1 MEEALP
7 LDASCEEIDVDEHLS
22 FLDDFVSQAL
32 ARGAKK
38 YVPQSQRAVY
48 PQSGSGAEDLQQQQK
63 KGIRFEAY
71 ERPKLI
77 PDSTAPPLPSTFT
90 APVSEAAGDENVL
103 IADLPTPEAA
113 SSPLGGFDSG
123 KSLPDVKKKWGK
135 TGYLNKGAEQ
145 PPPSQA
151 PAQKYEPSQERVSV
165 STQSSMPSAVST
177 MSAKVTGDFEPPFAP
192 LIFIIFISSSSFTTF
207 VNLAEQGSRG

>member
-48 PQSGSGAEDLQQQQK
+48 PQSGPGVEDQQQQK

-77 PDSTAPPLPSTFT
+77 PDSTAPSLPSTFA
-90 APVSEAAGDENVL
+90 APVSEATGDDNVL

-113 SSPLGGFDSG
+113 TSQLGGFDSG

-151 PAQKYEPSQERVSV
+151 PAQKYESPQERASV
-165 STQSSMPSAVST
+165 STQSTVPSAVST
-177 MSAKVTGDFEPPFAP
+177 MSAKVPGNFESLSPF
-192 LIFIIFISSSSFTTF
+192 FSSPS
-207 VNLAEQGSRG
+207 